1 MCQPVNVVV
10 HVPLEVPSKDAGTLL
25 SESLGQLDTIAERF
39 KSVESRRS
47 FFVAL
52 LAGGGGHRARVAVSL
67 DRAHPPVVRERKSDV
82 VPHCVCHKVH
92 CILFVT

>member
-1 MCQPVNVVV
+1 MCQPVNVIV

-47 FFVAL
+47 VL
-52 LAGGGGHRARVAVSL
+52 PPYLPEEAGT
-67 DRAHPPVVRERKSDV
+67 
-82 VPHCVCHKVH
+82 VH
-92 CILFVT
+92 G

>member
-39 KSVESRRS
+39 NQLRVEDL
-47 FFVAL
+47 FAAL
-52 LAGGGGHRARVAVSL
+52 LARGGGHRARVAVRL